1 MMDQI
6 GMFEMLHDTFKF
18 NKKRI
23 TLFESFAGIGSQA
36 LAFSK
41 DVEGFGSL
49 QEQGGFELDVIG
61 ISEIDKYAIES
72 YNAIHGETKNY
83 GSICDIEQL
92 PPDIDIFTYSFP
104 CQDISLAGNGKGL
117 SRGDN
122 TRSGLLWEVERLIK
136 CSEKPKMLL
145 MENVKAL
152 INENQIGR
160 AHV

>member
-49 QEQGGFELDVIG
+49 QEQGGFDLDVIG
-61 ISEIDKYAIES
+61 ISEIDK
-72 YNAIHGETKNY
+72 
-83 GSICDIEQL
+83 
-92 PPDIDIFTYSFP
+92 
-104 CQDISLAGNGKGL
+104 
-117 SRGDN
+117 
-122 TRSGLLWEVERLIK
+122 
-136 CSEKPKMLL
+136 
-145 MENVKAL
+145 
-152 INENQIGR
+152 
-160 AHV
+160 